1 MQAYKQ
7 IETSKKGSINVKNQ
21 VFRIQR
27 KNLKKMLTASALSGV
42 IVASVVV
49 PGLGNINNMFKK
61 GLDQYAVNKSIATML
76 HPENSK
82 TVTGNYTYIVDRSTG
97 AYSYQYDDIAKDMLN
112 CKAENFDLVM
122 YRVYK
127 DMINRNSA
135 VNELFDSLKF
145 YLDRIRDTNPELY
158 YKLKGV
164 NSFDDYLRKLGL
176 VDKEGKVSY
185 EKYEELGDTLTKLQR
200 ESLTQ
205 NDETELV
212 SNNRGLK

>member
-1 MQAYKQ
+1 
-7 IETSKKGSINVKNQ
+7 
-21 VFRIQR
+21 
-27 KNLKKMLTASALSGV
+27 
-42 IVASVVV
+42 
-49 PGLGNINNMFKK
+49 
-61 GLDQYAVNKSIATML
+61 
-76 HPENSK
+76 
-82 TVTGNYTYIVDRSTG
+82 
-97 AYSYQYDDIAKDMLN
+97 
-112 CKAENFDLVM
+112 
-122 YRVYK
+122 
-127 DMINRNSA
+127 MINRNSA

-145 YLDRIRDTNPELY
+145 YLDRIKDTNPELY

-164 NSFDDYLRKLGL
+164 NSFDDYLKKLGL